1 MPSRKPLTAT
11 RTIAPD
17 PSHPNLG
24 PAQRLFSI
32 STGIALV
39 INGLRRPGPGGL
51 AQVAL
56 GLAASWRG
64 YTGVCKLT
72 HALDHTAYEHF
83 MQHDSDWQSSKAVSR
98 SVTVNRPREEVFAFF
113 ADPQN
118 LARLLPWIDA
128 VEILDAHSARWT
140 AKGPMGK
147 ALSWTLQQVTIHPN
161 EALQWDTVYQ
171 GPWKHRIEASFRD
184 APQGRGTEIK
194 LVLACEPYP
203 GSAAYALAS
212 AIARFTDRAVLN
224 LLRQVKQ
231 TLETGE
237 VATNQM
243 RTASVVPFPK
253 ALLVTQGSEP
263 NPGPTPATEPA
274 GHAPGTEPPTPPL
287 EASKAPGADV
297 AGVDRLQQED
307 N

>member
-1 MPSRKPLTAT
+1 MPIRKPLTAT

-39 INGLRRPGPGGL
+39 INGLRHPGPGGL

-64 YTGVCKLT
+64 YTGVCQLT

-161 EALQWDTVYQ
+161 EALQWDTLYQ

-194 LVLACEPYP
+194 VVLACEPYP

-243 RTASVVPFPK
+243 RTANVVPFPK

-263 NPGPTPATEPA
+263 NPGPSALDEPA
-274 GHAPGTEPPTPPL
+274 ADAPGNGHPAERPAAGNAPSADL
-287 EASKAPGADV
+287 PGA
-297 AGVDRLQQED
+297 GSLQKED